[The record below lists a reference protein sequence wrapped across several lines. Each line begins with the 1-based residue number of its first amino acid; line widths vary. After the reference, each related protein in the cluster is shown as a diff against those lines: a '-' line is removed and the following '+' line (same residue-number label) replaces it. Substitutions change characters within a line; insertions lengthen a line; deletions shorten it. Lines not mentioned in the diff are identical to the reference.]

1 MVVPLI
7 LYLFIPFYRKLN
19 VTTAYEYLEQRFNS
33 LIRILCSLAFILFQV
48 GRMGIVL
55 FLPAIAL
62 NVVTGFDI
70 FLCIGLMGILSL
82 IYTMMGGIEAVVW
95 TDALQV
101 VILLGGAI
109 LVVIMAACY
118 IPDGF
123 SGIIREATVDNKFD
137 LGSLNFDMRQS
148 TLWTVLI
155 ATFFTNL
162 TTYGTDQTMVQ
173 RYMTTET
180 EKQAQKSVLT
190 NALLTIPATL
200 LFFFVGTVLYV
211 YYKHN
216 PADLSLT
223 ITDGDAIL
231 PWYIYSQLPQGVT
244 GLLISGIFAAAMSTL
259 SSSMNSAACH
269 CLCSRHP

>member
-1 MVVPLI
+1 MLVNAGILMVVPLI
-7 LYLFIPFYRKLN
+7 LYLFIPFYRRLN
-19 VTTAYEYLEQRFNS
+19 VTTAYEYLEQRFS
-33 LIRILCSLAFILFQV
+33 PLIRVICSLAFILFQI

-70 FLCIGLMGILSL
+70 FLCIGLMGVLSL

-101 VILLGGAI
+101 VVLLGGAI
-109 LVVIMAACY
+109 LVVVIAVFNV
-118 IPDGF
+118 PDGF
-123 SGIIREATVDNKFD
+123 SGVILEAAANNKFD
-137 LGSLNFDMRQS
+137 LGSLNFDLKQS

-180 EKQAQKSVLT
+180 EKQAKKVS
-190 NALLTIPATL
+190 
-200 LFFFVGTVLYV
+200 
-211 YYKHN
+211 
-216 PADLSLT
+216 
-223 ITDGDAIL
+223 
-231 PWYIYSQLPQGVT
+231 
-244 GLLISGIFAAAMSTL
+244 
-259 SSSMNSAACH
+259 
-269 CLCSRHP
+269 